1 MGVTTHLTTDV
12 ASAPFIWVV
21 PLALYLI
28 TFIIAFSTK
37 PAMSEATTLILQAA
51 AVAACASI
59 LPFKASNLF
68 LQLFIHLSAFFL
80 TALMCHQAL
89 VARRPTPGHLFLC
102 HV

>member
-1 MGVTTHLTTDV
+1 MV
-12 ASAPFIWVV
+12 
-21 PLALYLI
+21 
-28 TFIIAFSTK
+28 
-37 PAMSEATTLILQAA
+37 EAQAA

-89 VARRPTPGHLFLC
+89 VARRPTPGHLTQFYLWMSFGG
-102 HV
+102 VVGGGEFASVSLTIASDGEWDLIDTTS